1 MTSGSVR
8 VRGQDYL
15 SNLDSLSA
23 ALKRTQLQCS
33 GSERVPVAFSV
44 GSVFAPV
51 CSSITRQVSITP
63 MREGLR
69 SSDREVSEGV
79 YAMAPSAA
87 VTKFLTDWAGA
98 VSGEARILLEDESF
112 NSPDHSVVVEVLKKC
127 SEREAQL
134 VQTLMAQVQ
143 ASTAKAAAART

>member
-1 MTSGSVR
+1 MSSRPVR

-15 SNLDSLSA
+15 SDLDSLSA

-44 GSVFAPV
+44 GSVFVLV

-63 MREGLR
+63 MRDGLR
-69 SSDREVSEGV
+69 SSDKEASEGV
-79 YAMAPSAA
+79 SIMAPSAA

-98 VSGEARILLEDESF
+98 ASDEARILLEDESF
-112 NSPDHSVVVEVLKKC
+112 NTLTIQLSSRYLRNVLRGRPSWSK
-127 SEREAQL
+127 L
-134 VQTLMAQVQ
+134 
-143 ASTAKAAAART
+143 